1 LFGTADPVHIPPD
14 LLLDQITPAVISQ
27 AFDLWCCCCGRTPGT
42 NLNCMFVPT
51 TAPSA
56 TMVPVASGVAS
67 APAAVSGLDTPVS
80 LDQLLVLPD
89 APVSYGLHSVSA
101 LY

>member
-1 LFGTADPVHIPPD
+1 
-14 LLLDQITPAVISQ
+14 
-27 AFDLWCCCCGRTPGT
+27 
-42 NLNCMFVPT
+42 MFVPT

-56 TMVPVASGVAS
+56 TMVPVAAGVAS
-67 APAAVSGLDTPVS
+67 APAAGSEPDTLVS

-89 APVSYGLHSVSA
+89 APVSYGLHSVSP